1 MFRILDVYVGRTII
15 TTIFLVL
22 SVFVG
27 LSAVIKFVEQLRS
40 VGEGS
45 YDMLSAMY
53 FVLLGMPR
61 DIELFFSMAALLGSL
76 IGLGMLAG
84 SSELVVMQAAG
95 ISKMRIGFS
104 VLKTA
109 VPLMLAV
116 MALGEWGA
124 PTTQQMARDLRMQAI
139 SGGSIVSVRNGVWA
153 RDANDF
159 IFISKVD
166 GESIHGLN
174 LWRFDTEKHLV
185 TTIYADRADY
195 LGDSRWQMHDIQVTD
210 MSDNVVLSK
219 VTIDTQEWQTSLVP
233 DKLSIVT
240 VDLNELPL
248 SGLWDYTQ
256 YLKDSEQDASRY
268 ELAFWRK
275 ATQPI
280 SVAVMMLMALSFVF
294 GPLRSVTMGA
304 RILSGV
310 IAGFTFYI
318 SSEFFGPVSLVYGMS
333 PLFGALGPSLVFLTI
348 ALLLLRRKL

>member
-1 MFRILDVYVGRTII
+1 MFRILDVYVGKTII
-15 TTIFLVL
+15 TTILLVL

-27 LSAVIKFVEQLRS
+27 LSAVIKFVEQLRA

-45 YDMLSAMY
+45 YTMLSALY

-76 IGLGMLAG
+76 VGLGMLAS

-95 ISKMRIGFS
+95 ISKVRIGFS

-109 VPLMLAV
+109 VPLMIVV

-124 PTTQQMARDLRMQAI
+124 PTTQQMARDLRLQAT

-159 IFISKVD
+159 IFISKVNGD
-166 GESIHGLN
+166 SIEGLN
-174 LWRFDTEKHLV
+174 LWRFDPNKQLASTLFAE
-185 TTIYADRADY
+185 RADY
-195 LGDSRWQMHDIQVTD
+195 LGDNRWEMHDIQITD
-210 MSDNVVLSK
+210 MSNEQVLSK
-219 VTIDTQEWQTSLVP
+219 QTLESDIWQTTLVP
-233 DKLSIVT
+233 NKLAIVT

-275 ATQPI
+275 ATQPV

-310 IAGFTFYI
+310 VAGFTFYI
-318 SSEFFGPVSLVYGMS
+318 SSEFFGPVSLVYGIS

-348 ALLLLRRKL
+348 AMLLLRRKL

>member
-1 MFRILDVYVGRTII
+1 MFRILDVYVGKTII
-15 TTIFLVL
+15 TTILLVL

-27 LSAVIKFVEQLRS
+27 LSAVIKFVEQLRA

-45 YDMLSAMY
+45 YTMLSALY

-76 IGLGMLAG
+76 VGLGMLAS

-95 ISKMRIGFS
+95 ISKVRIGFS

-109 VPLMLAV
+109 VPLMIVV

-124 PTTQQMARDLRMQAI
+124 PTTQQMARDLRLQAT

-159 IFISKVD
+159 IFISKVNGD
-166 GESIHGLN
+166 SIEGLN
-174 LWRFDTEKHLV
+174 LWRFDTNKQLASTLFAE
-185 TTIYADRADY
+185 TADY
-195 LGDSRWQMHDIQVTD
+195 LGDNRWEMHDIQITD
-210 MSDNVVLSK
+210 MANEVVLSK
-219 VTIDTQEWQTSLVP
+219 QTLESDIWQTTLVP
-233 DKLSIVT
+233 NKLAIVT

-275 ATQPI
+275 ATQPV

-310 IAGFTFYI
+310 VAGFTFYI
-318 SSEFFGPVSLVYGMS
+318 SSEFFGPVSLVYGIS

-348 ALLLLRRKL
+348 AMLLLRRKL

>member
-15 TTIFLVL
+15 TTILLVL

-61 DIELFFSMAALLGSL
+61 DVELFFSMAALLGSL

-124 PTTQQMARDLRMQAI
+124 PTTQQMARDLRMQSI
-139 SGGSIVSVRNGVWA
+139 TGGSIVSVRNGVWA
-153 RDANDF
+153 RDADDF

-166 GESIHGLN
+166 GESIQGMN
-174 LWRFDTEKHLV
+174 LWRFDTDKHLV

-195 LGDSRWQMHDIQVTD
+195 LGDNRWQMYDIQVTNMAD
-210 MSDNVVLSK
+210 SVVLSK
-219 VTIDTQEWQTSLVP
+219 ETIDSQEWQTSLVP
-233 DKLSIVT
+233 DKLAIVT

>member
-1 MFRILDVYVGRTII
+1 MFRILDVYVGKTII
-15 TTIFLVL
+15 TTILLVL

-27 LSAVIKFVEQLRS
+27 LSAVIKFVEQLRA

-45 YDMLSAMY
+45 YTMLSALY

-76 IGLGMLAG
+76 VGLGMLAS

-95 ISKMRIGFS
+95 ISKVRIGFS

-109 VPLMLAV
+109 VPLMIVV

-124 PTTQQMARDLRMQAI
+124 PTTQQMARDLRLQAT
-139 SGGSIVSVRNGVWA
+139 SGGSMVSVRNGVWA

-159 IFISKVD
+159 IFISKVNGD
-166 GESIHGLN
+166 SIEGLN
-174 LWRFDTEKHLV
+174 LWRFDTNKQLASTLFAE
-185 TTIYADRADY
+185 TADY
-195 LGDSRWQMHDIQVTD
+195 LGDNRWEMHDIQITD
-210 MSDNVVLSK
+210 MSNEQVLSK
-219 VTIDTQEWQTSLVP
+219 QTLESDIWQTTLVP
-233 DKLSIVT
+233 NKLAIVT

-275 ATQPI
+275 ATQPV

-310 IAGFTFYI
+310 VAGFTFYI
-318 SSEFFGPVSLVYGMS
+318 SSEFFGPVSLVYGIS

-348 ALLLLRRKL
+348 AMLLLRRKL

>member
-1 MFRILDVYVGRTII
+1 MFRILDVYVGKTII
-15 TTIFLVL
+15 TTILLVL

-27 LSAVIKFVEQLRS
+27 LSAVIKFVEQLRA

-45 YDMLSAMY
+45 YTMLSALY

-76 IGLGMLAG
+76 VGLGMLAS

-95 ISKMRIGFS
+95 ISKVRIGFS

-109 VPLMLAV
+109 VPLMIVV

-124 PTTQQMARDLRMQAI
+124 PTTQQMARDLRLQAT

-159 IFISKVD
+159 IFISKVNGD
-166 GESIHGLN
+166 SIEGLN
-174 LWRFDTEKHLV
+174 LWRFDTNKQLASTLFAE
-185 TTIYADRADY
+185 TADY
-195 LGDSRWQMHDIQVTD
+195 LGDNRWEMHDIQITD
-210 MSDNVVLSK
+210 MSNEQVLSK
-219 VTIDTQEWQTSLVP
+219 QTLESDIWQTTLVP
-233 DKLSIVT
+233 NKLAIVT

-275 ATQPI
+275 ATQPV

-310 IAGFTFYI
+310 VAGFTFYI
-318 SSEFFGPVSLVYGMS
+318 SSEFFGPVSLVYGIS

-348 ALLLLRRKL
+348 AMLLLRRKL

>member
-1 MFRILDVYVGRTII
+1 MFRILDVYVGKTII
-15 TTIFLVL
+15 TTILLVL

-27 LSAVIKFVEQLRS
+27 LSAVIKFVEQLRA

-45 YDMLSAMY
+45 YTMLSALY

-76 IGLGMLAG
+76 VGLGMLAS

-95 ISKMRIGFS
+95 ISKVRIGFS

-109 VPLMLAV
+109 IPLMIVV

-124 PTTQQMARDLRMQAI
+124 PTTQQMARDLRLQAT

-159 IFISKVD
+159 IFISKVNGD
-166 GESIHGLN
+166 SIEGLN
-174 LWRFDTEKHLV
+174 LWRFDTNKQLASTLFAE
-185 TTIYADRADY
+185 TADY
-195 LGDSRWQMHDIQVTD
+195 LGDNRWEMHDIQITD
-210 MSDNVVLSK
+210 MSNEQVLSK
-219 VTIDTQEWQTSLVP
+219 QTLESDIWQTTLVP
-233 DKLSIVT
+233 NKLAIVT

-275 ATQPI
+275 ATQPV

-310 IAGFTFYI
+310 VAGFTFYI
-318 SSEFFGPVSLVYGMS
+318 SSEFFGPVSLVYGIS

-348 ALLLLRRKL
+348 AMLLLRRKL